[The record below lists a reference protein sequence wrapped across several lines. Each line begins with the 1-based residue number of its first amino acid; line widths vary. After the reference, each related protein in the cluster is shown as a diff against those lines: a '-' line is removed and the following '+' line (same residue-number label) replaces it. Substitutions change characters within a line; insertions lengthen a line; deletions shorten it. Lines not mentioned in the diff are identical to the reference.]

1 MPGRRPKPT
10 ALHRLQGTYHTGKHG
25 RDRAHEPIAQG
36 ELHDPPTDLT
46 PTQEAAWRYAIA
58 HAPRGVLKFIDREVL
73 RSWVE
78 TLDRKNE
85 AMQLLEAEENA
96 VLWLTS
102 PAHRIV
108 DRTTVILVRLAG
120 ELGFSPA
127 ARPRLHAEPAPITEN
142 DDANPW
148 ARLRLLPGG
157 KD

>member
-10 ALHRLQGTYHTGKHG
+10 ALHLLQGTYHTGKHR
-25 RDRAHEPIAQG
+25 RDRAKEPMAEG
-36 ELHDPPTDLT
+36 ELRDPPIDLT
-46 PTQEAAWRYAIA
+46 PTQEAAWTYAIA
-58 HAPRGVLKFIDREVL
+58 HAPKGVLHAIDREIL
-73 RSWVE
+73 RAWVE

-108 DRTTVILVRLAG
+108 DRTTVILIRLAG

-127 ARPRLHAEPAPITEN
+127 ARPRLRVEPTTDNKQDEP
-142 DDANPW
+142 NPW

-157 KD
+157 KE

>member
-1 MPGRRPKPT
+1 MAGRRPKPT

-25 RDRAHEPIAQG
+25 RDRASEPVVEG
-36 ELHDPPTDLT
+36 ELREPPTDLT
-46 PTQEAAWRYAIA
+46 PTQETAWRYAIA
-58 HAPRGVLKFIDREVL
+58 HAPKGVLHMIDREML

-127 ARPRLHAEPAPITEN
+127 ARPRLHVEPQPKDEADE
-142 DDANPW
+142 ANPW

-157 KD
+157 KE